1 LIIRVRKETDQDILE
16 IEAVTE
22 VAFLNAPHTSHT
34 EQFIV
39 NALRDAGQLFISLV
53 AEDEGGIVGHVA
65 LSPVVISNGANGWY
79 GLGPISV
86 LPERQGCG
94 VGSQLMTQ
102 ALLELEEAGAVGCV
116 LLGDPGFYGRFGLRT
131 DSGLQLPGVPAE
143 YFLVRSFR
151 GAVPAG
157 TVSYHE
163 AFNAEY

>member
-1 LIIRVRKETDQDILE
+1 VSIRVRKETDQDILE

-39 NALRDAGQLFISLV
+39 RALREAGQLFISLV
-53 AEDEGGIVGHVA
+53 AEDKGRVVGHVA
-65 LSPVVISNGANGWY
+65 VSAVVISPGVKGWY

-86 LPERQGCG
+86 IPERQGCG
-94 VGSQLMTQ
+94 IGSQLMSQ
-102 ALLELEEAGAVGCV
+102 ALLELDHAGVSGCV
-116 LLGDPGFYGRFGLRT
+116 LLGDPEFYGRFGFHADARLE
-131 DSGLQLPGVPAE
+131 LPGVPAE

-163 AFNAEY
+163 AFNAEC